1 MNNQSTSDEQP
12 LETKLETNEMEYT
25 QGGGESSCMSTS
37 NSTNA
42 DENVNHDKN
51 IEEPNN
57 TQQDK
62 EEGDVDEFDE
72 EGLKKNGYD
81 VVLLGTGLTQSI
93 LASALSR
100 AGKSILHCDGN
111 DFYGEREAVFSLGSL
126 MEWTN
131 NRSNIINHKTEP
143 WNDQKDKQENV
154 DNEINVNPAGSLSK
168 VQIHS
173 ETKSGIVK
181 CLKAGMSIV
190 TPYGEGIIQSL
201 PATTM
206 PNNTNLSCHQSLVV
220 QLNKWRMADGKSPI
234 AYFGYHSADNT
245 DKSKREETNDRDES
259 IASYYAKHHDIIP
272 TSTFEYQKYVLGNK
286 RHYALDLTPG
296 LLYANSEAVDGLIES
311 GVSHYC
317 EFKSILGL
325 YLFMEQNTSMQSR
338 IQARTKSSANTNN
351 EFLLSRVPCSKGD
364 VFQTK
369 LLSPVEKRK
378 LMKFLQ
384 MAFDF
389 ATSSSFKKR
398 YNIVEENENNND
410 TVDNTTGTSS
420 ATMDA
425 SNPLLE
431 EDVVTSLNERQ
442 LQQGR
447 SLYRPQNKTVLTSD
461 IERLQQYI
469 SNRTDFE
476 KYLEIEH
483 KLPERL
489 RNIVI
494 FALAMGS
501 SYEDG
506 DSTYSTKQGMNDL
519 SEHLLS
525 LGRYGGTAFLVPLYG
540 TGELSQSFC
549 RSAAV
554 HGGTYLLRTAVK
566 KVLLSDDNSVKSV
579 ILDQTCFD
587 HSKSDD
593 ISKKK
598 EIPTK
603 HVVVSSD
610 AVALNQVQASKTRVL
625 RRVSI
630 LRGKL
635 NFDTATSADSCCPSE
650 QRHIIVI
657 PPNTIKNTNVIQGIA
672 LDESVHVAPSY
683 HGENFLSTVLHL
695 TTTEQIKGDCIDILE
710 KAVHSIIKHHNDTN
724 ATNIEEIYHLS
735 FSYEATQMLD
745 KHKTAYQGLHICDS
759 STSITVESAFRK
771 AHTLFNDICPNLNF
785 LKYSQEM
792 DERVKES
799 RLGIA
804 DDDDDQDKVALDSA
818 MNLMSNTKD
827 VNNDLDT

>member
-12 LETKLETNEMEYT
+12 LETKLETNEVEYI
-25 QGGGESSCMSTS
+25 QGGGESCMS

-42 DENVNHDKN
+42 DENVNKDKN
-51 IEEPNN
+51 IEEPN
-57 TQQDK
+57 TQQDT
-62 EEGDVDEFDE
+62 EEGEVDGFDK

-126 MEWTN
+126 IEWTN
-131 NRSNIINHKTEP
+131 NRSNIINHKMEP
-143 WNDQKDKQENV
+143 CNDQKDKQENV

-181 CLKAGMSIV
+181 CLKVGMSIV
-190 TPYGEGIIQSL
+190 TPYGEGIIKSL

-206 PNNTNLSCHQSLVV
+206 SNNTDQSFHQSLVV
-220 QLNKWRMADGKSPI
+220 QLNKWIMADGKSPI
-234 AYFGYHSADNT
+234 AYFGYHSADKS
-245 DKSKREETNDRDES
+245 DKCKREETNDRDES
-259 IASYYAKHHDIIP
+259 FASYYAKNHDIIP

-296 LLYANSEAVDGLIES
+296 LLYANSQAVDGLIES

-317 EFKSILGL
+317 EFKSVLGL
-325 YLFMEQNTSMQSR
+325 YLFMEQNTSMPSR
-338 IQARTKSSANTNN
+338 IKARTKSSANTNN

-389 ATSSSFKKR
+389 ATSSSFKNR
-398 YNIVEENENNND
+398 YSTVAENSNNND
-410 TVDNTTGTSS
+410 TDTDTGDNTSGTGTSS
-420 ATMDA
+420 ASIDA
-425 SNPLLE
+425 SNPLVE

-469 SNRTDFE
+469 SNGTDFD

-501 SYEDG
+501 SCEDG
-506 DSTYSTKQGMNDL
+506 DSTYSTEQGMNDL

-554 HGGTYLLRTAVK
+554 HGGTYLLRTAVE
-566 KVLLSDDNSVKSV
+566 KVLLSGDNSVKSV
-579 ILDQTCFD
+579 MLDQTCFD
-587 HSKSDD
+587 NSKSDG
-593 ISKKK
+593 ITKQK

-635 NFDTATSADSCCPSE
+635 NFNTANYADSCCPSE
-650 QRHIIVI
+650 QRHIIII

-683 HGENFLSTVLHL
+683 YGENFSSTVLHL
-695 TTTEQIKGDCIDILE
+695 TTTEQSKSDDIDILE

-745 KHKTAYQGLHICDS
+745 KPKIAYQGLHICDS
-759 STSITVESAFRK
+759 STSITVESSFRK
-771 AHTLFNDICPNLNF
+771 AHSLFNDICPNLNF
-785 LKYSQEM
+785 MKYSQEM

-818 MNLMSNTKD
+818 MNMMSITKD
-827 VNNDLDT
+827 VNND